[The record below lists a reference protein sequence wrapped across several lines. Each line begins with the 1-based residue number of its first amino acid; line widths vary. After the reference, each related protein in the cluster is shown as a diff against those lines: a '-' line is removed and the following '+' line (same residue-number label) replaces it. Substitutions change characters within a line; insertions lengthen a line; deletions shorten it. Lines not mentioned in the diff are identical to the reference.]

1 MAKLYTFGL
10 LGIVAVV
17 GIFAGAIIRACVG

>member
-10 LGIVAVV
+10 LGIVAVI
-17 GIFAGAIIRACVG
+17 GIFASAIIRACVG

>member
-10 LGIVAVV
+10 LGIVAVI
-17 GIFAGAIIRACVG
+17 GIFTGAIIRACVG

>member
-10 LGIVAVV
+10 LGIVAII
-17 GIFAGAIIRACVG
+17 GIFAGVIIRACVG